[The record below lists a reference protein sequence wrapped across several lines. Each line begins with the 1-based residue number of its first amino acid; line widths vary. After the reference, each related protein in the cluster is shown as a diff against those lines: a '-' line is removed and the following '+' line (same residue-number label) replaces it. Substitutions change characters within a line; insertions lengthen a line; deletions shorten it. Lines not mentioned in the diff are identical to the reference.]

1 MKGSTGLAALALLS
15 LGVASRLAMAKSSF
29 LDLPLEIRR
38 MVYWQLLVMD
48 HKSGDWGWQ
57 FDRIG
62 ALNKRHSLTWVSSQ
76 IRQEAQ
82 QVFYTSIPWHM
93 RLLYH
98 GKRQI
103 HLEQKVLQI
112 LWKLEDWNQLRY
124 ICNIRL
130 TFAISP
136 DLRDYPSRG
145 MTRSCSMHKL
155 VQMFAAVKY
164 LELSWLDYCRSI
176 PWIKKERTL
185 LQPLSALSS
194 LQTCRIDY
202 VNTRGQLDENSR
214 FINRNDFLE
223 RVKGTVVLADVGLNP
238 ISLTETQREMGL
250 V

>member
-1 MKGSTGLAALALLS
+1 
-15 LGVASRLAMAKSSF
+15 MAQSSF
-29 LDLPLEIRR
+29 LVLPPEIRR

-62 ALNKRHSLTWVSSQ
+62 ALSKRHSLTWVSSQ

-82 QVFYTSIPWHM
+82 QVFYTSIPWHI
-93 RLLYH
+93 RVLYY
-98 GKRQI
+98 GRRRI
-103 HLEQKVLQI
+103 HLDQKVLQI
-112 LWKLEDWNQLRY
+112 LRKLEDWNQLRY
-124 ICNIRL
+124 IYKIRL

-136 DLRDYPSRG
+136 DLRHYSSRA
-145 MTRSCSMHKL
+145 TTKSCFMHKL
-155 VQMFAAVKY
+155 VQMLAAVKY
-164 LELSWLDYCRSI
+164 LEFSWLDYSRRR
-176 PWIKKERTL
+176 PWPRKERTL

-194 LQTCRIDY
+194 LQTCRINY

-238 ISLTETQREMGL
+238 ISLTEAQCERGF
-250 V
+250 VS